1 LNAELRRIAQRWVEL
16 REELEAQ
23 STVSNS

>member
-16 REELEAQ
+16 REELETQ
-23 STVSNS
+23 STVQNS